1 MVLKYKDLEA
11 MSAQKSEAWAPDGT
25 PNLYAFARSSGHITW
40 VVRIVV
46 AGKRTNITIG
56 NWPVLKADA
65 ARAVAAAVKGLVKA
79 GHGIQAIRNAL
90 AITLEPL
97 ALTQFVTGE
106 RVFSKNATPTFSD
119 VATKWF
125 DEHASSGISNAD
137 CRRQVFQPVRDYD
150 FPALEERPI
159 NLIKRAEIVDAIRDI
174 WLGSETVGKRLRGNI

>member
-46 AGKRTNITIG
+46 AGKRTNVTIG

-125 DEHASSGISNAD
+125 DEHASSGISNA
-137 CRRQVFQPVRDYD
+137 
-150 FPALEERPI
+150 
-159 NLIKRAEIVDAIRDI
+159 
-174 WLGSETVGKRLRGNI
+174 VGKCFSRCAMMTFRHLERGR